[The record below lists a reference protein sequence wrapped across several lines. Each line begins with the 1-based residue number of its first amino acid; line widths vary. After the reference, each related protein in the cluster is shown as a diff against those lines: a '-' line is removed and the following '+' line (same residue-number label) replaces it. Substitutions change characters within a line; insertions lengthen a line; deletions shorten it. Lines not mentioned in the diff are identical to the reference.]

1 MDRFAALFRT
11 ALAVLLMHAAPLRA
25 ATIVVNSTADA
36 GSGCTLRNAMLN
48 ANGNNQAQPGCAAGS
63 GADTIVFDPVVFAT
77 PQTIAIGSRLP
88 QLTDTNT
95 TTIDGG
101 HRVTIDG
108 QGTAQVFWIGNLGD
122 GSGSA
127 VLRNLVIANANANG
141 QGSNGYYGGGLQM
154 VGASLV
160 LERVTFSGSVATFG
174 GGGFFTQEGHTR
186 VDRCIFIDNHAPTGN
201 GGGLSNSGADVDVVA
216 TTFSGNSASSGGS
229 AIFTAYGGTMT
240 VTNSTFSGNTT
251 SYYGSAIRN
260 FSATALALDY
270 VTISGNSTSSGNG
283 AVDTEQDATT
293 TIRNSIVAGNTGG
306 DCRITT
312 PANVVDQGNNFFG
325 DASCGR
331 AGNGS
336 PALGALASN
345 GGPTQTMKPAPNS
358 PVIDAAACDIDVP
371 VDQRGIARPQGAGC
385 DIGAVELTPLILA
398 DGFEAL
404 PD

>member
-1 MDRFAALFRT
+1 MDRIATLSRAAI
-11 ALAVLLMHAAPLRA
+11 LAAVFQVAPVRA
-25 ATIVVNSTADA
+25 ATIVVNSTSDS
-36 GSGCTLRNAMLN
+36 GSACTLRNAMLN
-48 ANGNNQAQPGCAAGS
+48 ANNNNQAQPGCAAGS
-63 GADTIVFDPVVFAT
+63 GADTIVFDPGVFAT
-77 PQTIAIGSRLP
+77 PQMIAIGSRLP
-88 QLTDTNT
+88 QLTDAST

-108 QGTAQVFWIGNLGD
+108 QNAAQVFWIGNLGD

-127 VLRNLVIANANANG
+127 VLRNLVIANGNANG

-160 LERVTFSGSVATFG
+160 LERVTFSGSRATFG
-174 GGGFFTQEGHTR
+174 GGGFFTQEGLTL
-186 VDRCIFIDNHAPTGN
+186 VDRCIFIGNDAPTGN
-201 GGGLSNSGADVDVVA
+201 GGGLLNSGADVDVVA
-216 TTFSGNSASSGGS
+216 STFTGNSASSGGS

-251 SYYGSAIRN
+251 TYYGSAIRN
-260 FSATALALDY
+260 FGATALTLDY
-270 VTISGNSTSSGNG
+270 VTISGNSTGAGNG

-293 TIRNSIVAGNTGG
+293 AIRNSIVAGNTGG

-312 PANVVDQGNNFFG
+312 PANFTDQGNNFFG

-331 AGNGS
+331 AGNGN

-371 VDQRGIARPQGAGC
+371 ADQRGIARPQGAGC

-398 DGFEAL
+398 DGFETL
-404 PD
+404 LD